1 MILNDKQIIKL
12 AEEHEMISPF
22 VNKSVANGI
31 SHGVNPFGYD
41 LRCGSEFKIFTN
53 IKGATADPKNFSEDN
68 FITVKDEESI
78 LIPPNS
84 FALAASLEYFKMPRN
99 VTGLVTAKSTYA
111 RCGLGVPPTVLEAG
125 WEGVLVLEFSIILQI
140 VLGFMQIAVQPKSF
154 FFKENSQ
161 KFLMLT
167 EMESIKVKQELL

>member
-53 IKGATADPKNFSEDN
+53 IKELLQIQKIS
-68 FITVKDEESI
+68 VK
-78 LIPPNS
+78 
-84 FALAASLEYFKMPRN
+84 
-99 VTGLVTAKSTYA
+99 
-111 RCGLGVPPTVLEAG
+111 
-125 WEGVLVLEFSIILQI
+125 IILLQSK
-140 VLGFMQIAVQPKSF
+140 MKSLF
-154 FFKENSQ
+154 
-161 KFLMLT
+161 
-167 EMESIKVKQELL
+167 

>member
-53 IKGATADPKNFSEDN
+53 IKGATACLLYTSPSPRDSD
-68 FITVKDEESI
+68 TSR
-78 LIPPNS
+78 
-84 FALAASLEYFKMPRN
+84 MPSC
-99 VTGLVTAKSTYA
+99 A
-111 RCGLGVPPTVLEAG
+111 
-125 WEGVLVLEFSIILQI
+125 
-140 VLGFMQIAVQPKSF
+140 
-154 FFKENSQ
+154 
-161 KFLMLT
+161 
-167 EMESIKVKQELL
+167 